1 MKQTSQMALFGLI
14 AVTVGCST
22 MQPERRAGEFTPTSC
37 EAPVAQELERLR
49 GSWRLELQADEGWTG
64 YGESVITWDPL
75 RSCSLVETQTA
86 VFNQESPNPFENA
99 STQVLIFDSLSGTL
113 KILSN
118 DRRGYTHL
126 GLGDG
131 LELDGLSFDIARI
144 GNELSERRIHY
155 RNFEPNS
162 FEWVWQ
168 GRSVEDSVWQD
179 RLVVRY
185 FRE

>member
-1 MKQTSQMALFGLI
+1 MKQTAQMALIGLI

-22 MQPERRAGEFTPTSC
+22 TQAEQRAGELTVTSC
-37 EAPVAQELERLR
+37 EAPVAQELERLV

-64 YGESVITWDPL
+64 YGESVITWDHL
-75 RSCSLVETQTA
+75 RSCSLLETQTA

-99 STQVLIFDSLSGTL
+99 STQVITFDSLSDTL
-113 KILSN
+113 KVLSN

-131 LELDGLSFDIARI
+131 LALEGLSFYIARK
-144 GNELSERRIHY
+144 GNEQSERRIHY
-155 RNFEPNS
+155 RNLAPNS
-162 FEWVWQ
+162 FEWAWQ
-168 GRSVEDSVWQD
+168 GRLEEDGEWQD

-185 FRE
+185 FR